1 MSACVRAMMRTL
13 KQQHKTNESSK
24 SAGCFEAEARENK
37 KKREDKNDCT
47 TVASRNV
54 ATGAL

>member
-1 MSACVRAMMRTL
+1 MMRTL

-24 SAGCFEAEARENK
+24 SAGCFEAEASENK

-47 TVASRNV
+47 SAVASRNV